1 MIDPPVDPRRRSHGS
16 RLDRVRGEAMIHG
29 EDCYDAGELEALLLR
44 RRAPAD
50 HDDPAAWEDLG
61 TLVCRL
67 LSICHRRSP
76 DGPFHPARIFQYWDQ
91 PSPPDDVAACMA
103 TWNAAG
109 VPVEAWHREPADAF
123 LGEQFGGDV
132 LTAFRHAHHPAM
144 QADLFRLAS
153 LYLHGGLY
161 VDADDAFV
169 GGAAPVAFSG
179 SASLLPLAVSR
190 ATDASLQPRVDDPA
204 ADRAWYY
211 LGNAPLFSLPGH
223 PLFERALDR
232 AVANVM
238 ASRRRGELCQIH
250 RDTGPGSFSMAALD
264 HVVSCFRSGLPTRLS
279 VTLDWPFLEQSR
291 DLAYKQTGRNWRTN
305 TVLYSPGRDTPSA
318 DPVAGTSAKAAR

>member
-1 MIDPPVDPRRRSHGS
+1 
-16 RLDRVRGEAMIHG
+16 MIHG
-29 EDCYDAGELEALLLR
+29 EDCYAAGELEALLLR
-44 RRAPAD
+44 HRAPSD
-50 HDDPAAWEDLG
+50 HDDAAAWEDLG

-67 LSICHRRSP
+67 LSTCHRRSP
-76 DGPFHPARIFQYWDQ
+76 VAAPGGPFRPARIFHYWDQ

-103 TWNAAG
+103 SWGAAG
-109 VPVEAWHREPADAF
+109 IPVEAWHREQADAF
-123 LGEQFGGDV
+123 LDEQFGGDV
-132 LTAFRHAHHPAM
+132 LAAFRHAHHPAM

-169 GGAAPVAFSG
+169 ADAAPIAFPS
-179 SASLLPLAVSR
+179 SAALLPLAVSR
-190 ATDASLQPRVDDPA
+190 ATDASLTPKVDDPA
-204 ADRAWYY
+204 ADQAWYY
-211 LGNAPLFSLPGH
+211 FGNAPLFGLPGH

-232 AVANVM
+232 AVAAVT
-238 ASRRRGELCQIH
+238 ACRRRGELCQIH

-264 HVVSCFRSGLPTRLS
+264 HAVSCFRNGLPITLS

-305 TVLYSPGRDTPSA
+305 AVLYAPA
-318 DPVAGTSAKAAR
+318 AVAPVAAPAAGAPARGTR